1 MRTYGQVVGA
11 RGAPRL
17 LVAATLSRLTTSM
30 FSLAVLLAVVDV
42 HGSYASAGA
51 VLTGHAIGVAG
62 SAPVTGRLADRFGA
76 RTVLLTCLAVHAAAY
91 VTLLAA
97 LARQTGVPAVTISA
111 VLVGMS
117 NPPAAPVTRNQW
129 SRLFSGSRL
138 QAAYAVDTVLNSTM
152 FIVGPLVAGALAFS
166 TAPFT
171 AVLAAGALKIAGDLL
186 LTTAPILRR
195 VRDNNSHGNGARHWL
210 GPLSDARVR
219 LLLAVAALDTFMYGC
234 LQVGAV
240 ARTGAD
246 ALAGLLLS
254 ALAAGEVLGGL
265 AFGARRWPG
274 APRRQLFALHAAAVP
289 ILLVASGPVI
299 IPVLGI
305 LYAAA
310 GLVSGSRDVLNQIVI
325 ATTAVQAY
333 RTEAFALLGTF
344 MWLGYGVGTAAAG
357 QLEQRAGTSAI
368 YLAAAIA
375 GLAAAVALL
384 GFRGQ
389 RRDTPDDMRATP

>member
-30 FSLAVLLAVVDV
+30 FSLAVLLAVVDI
-42 HGSYASAGA
+42 HGSYANAGA

-62 SAPVTGRLADRFGA
+62 SAPVTGRLADRVGA

-97 LARQTGVPAVTISA
+97 LARQTGVPAVAISA

-129 SRLFSGSRL
+129 SRLFSGNRL

-166 TAPFT
+166 TSPFT

-195 VRDNNSHGNGARHWL
+195 VRRSNSPGNGARHWL

-240 ARTGAD
+240 ARTSAD

-254 ALAAGEVLGGL
+254 TLAAGEVLGGL
-265 AFGARRWPG
+265 VFGARRWPG

-289 ILLVASGPVI
+289 ILLVASGPVV

-310 GLVSGSRDVLNQIVI
+310 GLVSGSRDVLNSIVI

-389 RRDTPDDMRATP
+389 RRGTPDDMRVTP